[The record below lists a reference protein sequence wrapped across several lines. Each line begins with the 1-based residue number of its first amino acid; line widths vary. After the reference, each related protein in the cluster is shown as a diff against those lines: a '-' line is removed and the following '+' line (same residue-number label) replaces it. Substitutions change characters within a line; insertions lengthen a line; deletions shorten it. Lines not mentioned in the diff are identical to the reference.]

1 MPYEKPIPDISL
13 IQNTNNDNTILS
25 NNKSLIFHAVTI
37 MSILILAIFTESN
50 SLSSLSCL
58 PLIWLYENILHA
70 EFNQM
75 SCFIIWNFKIAV
87 ASHYVITP
95 VIVNFWRY
103 VVNVEYANSHDLTL
117 CTLSFRNTLK
127 LQLCISQILLCI
139 FCAAI
144 INYSTYT
151 WCMNSLF
158 VWMIT
163 HRKKF
168 KTPLQWNY
176 MFTAMTKFC

>member
-13 IQNTNNDNTILS
+13 IQHTNNDNTILS

-103 VVNVEYANSHDLTL
+103 VVNLEYTNSHDIIL
-117 CTLSFRNTLK
+117 CTLSFRK
-127 LQLCISQILLCI
+127 
-139 FCAAI
+139 I
-144 INYSTYT
+144 IIMYFS
-151 WCMNSLF
+151 
-158 VWMIT
+158 
-163 HRKKF
+163 KKF
-168 KTPLQWNY
+168 VYILCCYNQLFYLQKMHEQLVRMKDN
-176 MFTAMTKFC
+176 TSKKI

>member
-1 MPYEKPIPDISL
+1 MPYEKPIPDIPL

-117 CTLSFRNTLK
+117 CTLSFRKTL
-127 LQLCISQILLCI
+127 LLCI
-139 FCAAI
+139 FQKKMYILCCY
-144 INYSTYT
+144 NQ
-151 WCMNSLF
+151 LF
-158 VWMIT
+158 YLQKMHEQLVRMKDNT
-163 HRKKF
+163 SKKI
-168 KTPLQWNY
+168 
-176 MFTAMTKFC
+176 

>member
-1 MPYEKPIPDISL
+1 
-13 IQNTNNDNTILS
+13 
-25 NNKSLIFHAVTI
+25 

-50 SLSSLSCL
+50 SLSSLSCF

-103 VVNVEYANSHDLTL
+103 VVNLEYTNSHDIIL
-117 CTLSFRNTLK
+117 CTLSFRNIAIMYCFQKK
-127 LQLCISQILLCI
+127 LYILCCYNQLFSLHMMHKQLVRMKDNTSKKNVRRHCNE
-139 FCAAI
+139 I
-144 INYSTYT
+144 I
-151 WCMNSLF
+151 CL
-158 VWMIT
+158 
-163 HRKKF
+163 
-168 KTPLQWNY
+168 LQWQNSARGVRTSY
-176 MFTAMTKFC
+176 VIPISIYA

>member
-13 IQNTNNDNTILS
+13 IQSTNNDNTILS

-95 VIVNFWRY
+95 VIVNFWCY
-103 VVNVEYANSHDLTL
+103 VVILEY
-117 CTLSFRNTLK
+117 
-127 LQLCISQILLCI
+127 I
-139 FCAAI
+139 
-144 INYSTYT
+144 
-151 WCMNSLF
+151 NSLDKISRIQHIKITIMYFSKMF
-158 VWMIT
+158 VYILCYYNQLFYVHMMHEQLVHIQDNT
-163 HRKKF
+163 SKKF
-168 KTPLQWNY
+168 KTPWQWNY

>member
-13 IQNTNNDNTILS
+13 IQSTNNDNTILS

-50 SLSSLSCL
+50 SLSSLSCF

-117 CTLSFRNTLK
+117 CTLSFRNIKIAIMYFSNFVVYILCCYN
-127 LQLCISQILLCI
+127 QLFYLHMMHEQLVR
-139 FCAAI
+139 
-144 INYSTYT
+144 
-151 WCMNSLF
+151 MNDNTS
-158 VWMIT
+158 
-163 HRKKF
+163 KKI
-168 KTPLQWNY
+168 
-176 MFTAMTKFC
+176 

>member
-1 MPYEKPIPDISL
+1 MPYEKPIPDIPL

-103 VVNVEYANSHDLTL
+103 VVNVEYIYSHNIIL
-117 CTLSFRNTLK
+117 CTPSVRKML
-127 LQLCISQILLCI
+127 LCISQTKCI
-139 FCAAI
+139 FCADV
-144 INYSTYT
+144 INYSTYKR
-151 WCMNSLF
+151 CMNSLF
-158 VWMIT
+158 VWKIT

-168 KTPLQWNY
+168 KT
-176 MFTAMTKFC
+176 A

>member
-103 VVNVEYANSHDLTL
+103 VANLEYTNSHDIIL
-117 CTLSFRNTLK
+117 CTLSFRKIAIMYFLK
-127 LQLCISQILLCI
+127 FLCI
-139 FCAAI
+139 FCVDI
-144 INYSTYT
+144 INYSTCT

-158 VWMIT
+158 VWRIT

-168 KTPLQWNY
+168 KTP
-176 MFTAMTKFC
+176 

>member
-1 MPYEKPIPDISL
+1 MPYEKPIPDIPL

-103 VVNVEYANSHDLTL
+103 VVNVEYIYSHNIIL
-117 CTLSFRNTLK
+117 CTPISPENAIMYFSKQLYFLCCYNQLFYLQKMHEQLVRMKDNT
-127 LQLCISQILLCI
+127 S
-139 FCAAI
+139 
-144 INYSTYT
+144 
-151 WCMNSLF
+151 
-158 VWMIT
+158 
-163 HRKKF
+163 KKI
-168 KTPLQWNY
+168 
-176 MFTAMTKFC
+176 

>member
-13 IQNTNNDNTILS
+13 IQSTNNDNTILS

-117 CTLSFRNTLK
+117 CTLSFRNAIMYFSKKMYILCCYN
-127 LQLCISQILLCI
+127 QLFSLHMMHEQLVRMNDNTSK
-139 FCAAI
+139 I
-144 INYSTYT
+144 I
-151 WCMNSLF
+151 
-158 VWMIT
+158 
-163 HRKKF
+163 
-168 KTPLQWNY
+168 
-176 MFTAMTKFC
+176 

>member
-13 IQNTNNDNTILS
+13 IQSTNNDNTILS

-75 SCFIIWNFKIAV
+75 SCSIIWISKIV
-87 ASHYVITP
+87 
-95 VIVNFWRY
+95 
-103 VVNVEYANSHDLTL
+103 
-117 CTLSFRNTLK
+117 
-127 LQLCISQILLCI
+127 
-139 FCAAI
+139 AAI
-144 INYSTYT
+144 YCRTVTICSSQLLWQHTIYYRYTQMCKCAKNYGWLVLYFAIYINRSCY
-151 WCMNSLF
+151 N
-158 VWMIT
+158 I
-163 HRKKF
+163 
-168 KTPLQWNY
+168 
-176 MFTAMTKFC
+176 